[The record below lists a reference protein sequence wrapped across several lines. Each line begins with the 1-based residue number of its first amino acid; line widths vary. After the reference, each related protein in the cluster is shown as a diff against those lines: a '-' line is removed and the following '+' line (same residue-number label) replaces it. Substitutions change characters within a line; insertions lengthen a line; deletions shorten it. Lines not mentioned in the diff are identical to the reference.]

1 MVVAVNFEK
10 GTVCISPILSAFM
23 GQSLRALTFIIFL
36 FSSIILWPPLA
47 LLCVNSIPSL
57 FHLRPLLVAPQEWEE
72 LFSFGREKEPADC
85 FTLESFSL
93 RESREASPTSAE
105 PGVDVSHRNHV
116 GLLPIKGNRASISF
130 KTKAS
135 ELSHLTLS
143 IKLSLQ
149 PLDQSPCKCP
159 QVTIPLSSVCTCFLT
174 MVWLHDLSPQFS
186 DGPKKCHSFLFSWRK
201 NRVKTAKFL
210 SC

>member
-1 MVVAVNFEK
+1 
-10 GTVCISPILSAFM
+10 M

-36 FSSIILWPPLA
+36 FSSIILFIILWPSCST
-47 LLCVNSIPSL
+47 LCQQYSQPI
-57 FHLRPLLVAPQEWEE
+57 HLRLLLVAPQEWEE

-85 FTLESFSL
+85 FTLESLSL

-105 PGVDVSHRNHV
+105 PGVDVSHRNHA